1 MAANGRRPRRR
12 YNTPGVVND
21 NLARKLDSKELERR
35 LERSGQLDFDQQ
47 YRNLPYIGVVK
58 FDETEKES
66 AKL

>member
-1 MAANGRRPRRR
+1 MAANGRRPRSR
-12 YNTPGVVND
+12 YSPPGPVSG
-21 NLARKLDSKELERR
+21 NLARKMDSRELERR
-35 LERSGQLDFDQQ
+35 LESSGQLDFDQQ